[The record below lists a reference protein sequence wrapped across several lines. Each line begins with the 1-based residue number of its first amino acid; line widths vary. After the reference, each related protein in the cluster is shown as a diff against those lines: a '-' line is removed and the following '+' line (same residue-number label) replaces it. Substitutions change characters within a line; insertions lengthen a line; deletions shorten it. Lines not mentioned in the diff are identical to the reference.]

1 MQNNNKKAS
10 STTTDITMKSE
21 LKKVVW
27 PTGKQT
33 MKSTATTI
41 LFVVMLAAILIL
53 LDLLFNKVSKVYYEA
68 VLGTEFDAHN
78 HGEVLSG
85 DVSGDLDKILEGLLS
100 GDKSGDVSGEVVSGE
115 QAE

>member
-1 MQNNNKKAS
+1 MQNNNKKTP
-10 STTTDITMKSE
+10 STADITMKSE
-21 LKKVVW
+21 LKKVIW

-33 MKSTATTI
+33 AKNTATTI
-41 LFVVMLAAILIL
+41 MFVVMLAVILIV
-53 LDLLFNKVSKVYYEA
+53 LDLIFNKVSKMYYEA

-78 HGEVLSG
+78 HEEVLSG
-85 DVSGDLDKILEGLLS
+85 DISGDLDKILEDLLS

>member
-10 STTTDITMKSE
+10 STTDITMKSE

-41 LFVVMLAAILIL
+41 LFVVMLAAILII
-53 LDLLFNKVSKVYYEA
+53 LDLVFNKVSKMYYEA
-68 VLGTEFDAHN
+68 VLGTEFDAHD
-78 HGEVLSG
+78 HEEVLSG
-85 DVSGDLDKILEGLLS
+85 DVSGDLEKILEDLLS
-100 GDKSGDVSGEVVSGE
+100 GDNSGDVSGEVVSGE